1 MKKIATLAF
10 VASLSFVQPVEGAER
25 ASSGDLKELG
35 IQATREITNDICFP
49 ATSDEYVAMGKNAIL
64 MLEASSVI
72 SSELPLR
79 SVYVVS
85 KGIRF
90 PLQRIATFP
99 KHNQGSDYTTQAYFY
114 LIPIHFMKKDSQIFA
129 DFSGDRKGFG
139 ITKFSQ
145 KIGLGSGAP
154 AFARLDEYDTDTEAD
169 PEVLMSV
176 LAREYPSY
184 FK

>member
-1 MKKIATLAF
+1 MKKIAIFAF
-10 VASLSFVQPVEGAER
+10 LASLSLAQPVEGATQPSR
-25 ASSGDLKELG
+25 DDLKALG
-35 IQATREITNDICFP
+35 IQSTREIKNDICFP

-85 KGIRF
+85 KGVRF
-90 PLQRIATFP
+90 PLPRIATFP
-99 KHNQGSDYTTQAYFY
+99 KHPQGSDYTAQTYFY
-114 LIPIHFMKKDSQIFA
+114 LLPLHFMKKDAQILA
-129 DFSGDRKGFG
+129 DFTGDRKAFG
-139 ITKFSQ
+139 ITRFYQ
-145 KIGLGSGAP
+145 KIGIESGAP
-154 AFARLDEYDTDTEAD
+154 AFVRLDEYDTDSEAD
-169 PEVLMSV
+169 PEVLTSI